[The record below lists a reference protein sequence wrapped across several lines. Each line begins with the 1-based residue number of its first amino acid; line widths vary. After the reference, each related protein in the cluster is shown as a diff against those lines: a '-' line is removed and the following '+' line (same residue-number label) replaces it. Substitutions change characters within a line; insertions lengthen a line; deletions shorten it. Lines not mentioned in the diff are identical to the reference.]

1 MQQKIQPEECL
12 VQSEWRRSRLAAV
25 PTLHGAR
32 EVRAS
37 AQALAMA
44 EVYVGRP
51 PRLHSLSLR
60 FVSSSPTS

>member
-12 VQSEWRRSRLAAV
+12 VQSEWCRSGLAAA

-37 AQALAMA
+37 AQAPAMA
-44 EVYVGRP
+44 NVDVGQP
-51 PRLHSLSLR
+51 LGCTASA
-60 FVSSSPTS
+60 

>member
-12 VQSEWRRSRLAAV
+12 VQSEWRRSGLAAS
-25 PTLHGAR
+25 PTVHGTR

-44 EVYVGRP
+44 EDWVGRQ
-51 PRLHSLSLR
+51 HGCIGS
-60 FVSSSPTS
+60 V